1 VTRATA
7 QSRPISGR
15 WRTLRARAA
24 RVLRRDGSALIAPIP
39 WAEPIVDR
47 WRAMYDGSAAD
58 GMPAHITVLYP
69 FLPSRAIRG
78 SVEAVLRSALAA
90 HLPFHISLTRVER
103 FSGVLYL
110 APEPSEPFVTL
121 TAAVWARWPDYPPYR
136 GAYRTTVP
144 HLTVATGSEPPGL
157 AEELERCLP
166 VEGEVRD
173 IWLMTKSGEGLWSAR
188 HRFPLGGEDADGRG

>member
-1 VTRATA
+1 M
-7 QSRPISGR
+7 SRPVRGR
-15 WRTLRARAA
+15 WRPLRARAA
-24 RVLRRDGSALIAPIP
+24 RVLGRDGSALIAPIP
-39 WAEPIVDR
+39 WAGPIVDR

-69 FLPSRAIRG
+69 FLPSRAISG
-78 SVEAVLRSALAA
+78 SVEGPLRSVLAA
-90 HLPFHISLTRVER
+90 HPPFRICLTKVER

-121 TAAVWARWPDYPPYR
+121 TAAIWARWPDYPPYR

-157 AEELERCLP
+157 AEQLERSLP
-166 VEGEVRD
+166 IEGEVSD
-173 IWLMTKSGEGLWSAR
+173 IWLMMKTGEGLWTAR
-188 HRFPLGGEDADGRG
+188 SQFPLGGELTSS